1 MLDYFND
8 LARRIDFRP
17 IALNGLDTE
26 VAGRLDCETGF
37 PFIIT
42 VPVNKSC
49 ATIKYLTFL

>member
-42 VPVNKSC
+42 VPVNKAC
-49 ATIKYLTFL
+49 ATIN